1 MAAFLPL
8 WRFQPAG
15 KQVLERTS
23 IMKRSARPILSLD
36 RFELFAVV
44 AFLAVVAT
52 GVWLRA
58 HQSSD
63 PMQSAGENPVQS
75 AGELESFKNKYGPN
89 HYSEREE
96 EWLIRDYFADRR
108 GGVFVDVGANHYQ
121 DASKTYYLERNL
133 GWSGIAVEPQRQ
145 FAADYERHRPLTR
158 FRPFFVSNVSNETAR
173 LYVTKQSSLVAS
185 GDKQF
190 VQQFGPLDEIR
201 DVPTITLNDLLTAEG
216 IQRID
221 FLSIDIELHE
231 PQALAGFDIKRF
243 RPSLV
248 CIEGLLPVRQQ
259 ILDYFAAND
268 YVLVGKYMWVDLEN
282 LYFVPRG
289 EQPPQSTTA
298 SLAARDGAH

>member
-1 MAAFLPL
+1 
-8 WRFQPAG
+8 
-15 KQVLERTS
+15 
-23 IMKRSARPILSLD
+23 MKRSARPILSLD
-36 RFELFAVV
+36 RFELFAVI
-44 AFLAVVAT
+44 AFLAVLVT
-52 GVWLRA
+52 GAWLRA
-58 HQSSD
+58 QQSSN
-63 PMQSAGENPVQS
+63 PVESAGENPVQS
-75 AGELESFKNKYGPN
+75 AGELGSFKNKYGPN

-121 DASKTYYLERNL
+121 LASKTYYLETNL

-145 FAADYERHRPLTR
+145 FADDYVRHRPLTR

-173 LYVTKQSSLVAS
+173 LYVTRQSSLVAS

-190 VQQFGPLDEIR
+190 VQQFGPLDEVR
-201 DVPTITLNDLLTAEG
+201 EVPTITLNDLLTAEG

-282 LYFVPRG
+282 LYFAPRG
-289 EQPPQSTTA
+289 EQPPQSATA
-298 SLAARDGAH
+298 SLGARDGAH

>member
-1 MAAFLPL
+1 
-8 WRFQPAG
+8 
-15 KQVLERTS
+15 
-23 IMKRSARPILSLD
+23 MKRSARPVLSLD
-36 RFELFAVV
+36 RFELFAIF
-44 AFLAVVAT
+44 AFLAVVLT
-52 GVWLRA
+52 GAWLRA
-58 HQSSD
+58 QQSSD
-63 PMQSAGENPVQS
+63 PVQS
-75 AGELESFKNKYGPN
+75 AGEFESFKNKYGPN

-145 FAADYERHRPLTR
+145 FAAGYETHRPLTR

-201 DVPTITLNDLLTAEG
+201 DVPTITLNDLLAAEG

-231 PQALAGFDIKRF
+231 PQALAGFDIKRY

-289 EQPPQSTTA
+289 EQPQSTRA
-298 SLAARDGAH
+298 SLGARDGAH